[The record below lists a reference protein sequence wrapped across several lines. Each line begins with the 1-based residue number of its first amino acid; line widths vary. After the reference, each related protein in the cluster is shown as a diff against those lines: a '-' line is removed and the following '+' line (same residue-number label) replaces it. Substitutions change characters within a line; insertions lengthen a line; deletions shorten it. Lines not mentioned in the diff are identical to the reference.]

1 MTPCRDTTVRA
12 QNQRWRP
19 KMRNDLGA
27 SMERKRE
34 KGQNG
39 SADSAPFTRLSRALT
54 DFPRRKATEVAHP
67 RGKIKRSHQVG
78 QEGK

>member
-1 MTPCRDTTVRA
+1 MRRDDTNDTMQRYTTVRA
-12 QNQRWRP
+12 QNQRRRP
-19 KMRNDLGA
+19 KMSNDLGE
-27 SMERKRE
+27 STERKRE

-67 RGKIKRSHQVG
+67 
-78 QEGK
+78 